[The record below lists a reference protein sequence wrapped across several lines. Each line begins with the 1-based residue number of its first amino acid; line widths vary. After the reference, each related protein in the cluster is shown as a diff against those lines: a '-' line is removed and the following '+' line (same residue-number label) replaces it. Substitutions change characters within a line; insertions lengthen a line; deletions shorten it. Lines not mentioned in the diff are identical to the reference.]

1 MAANGGLVE
10 ELGRRTDWHPGWCHR
25 RHRPDEVHESPAVC
39 TGTRTVTA
47 TAGDDWKPQIRI
59 DGAGMMLP
67 GEAVW
72 LTAVRA
78 WLETPAGSGR

>member
-1 MAANGGLVE
+1 MSASGGLVE
-10 ELGRRTDWHPGWCHR
+10 EMGRRSDWHPGWCHR
-25 RHRPDEVHESPAVC
+25 HHSDGLHESPTIW

-47 TAGDDWKPQIRI
+47 TAGDDWRPQVRI
-59 DGAGMMLP
+59 DGAGMWLP

-78 WLETPAGSGR
+78 WLEAPACEGR